1 MSKHHPHQS
10 TNKLSILRAFSCCS
24 GKRFGGKKSSG
35 GPRSDAEER
44 VYTWLYALAKAEK
57 NLIFEFVRSTKRGLS
72 FKEAERRLKEE
83 GQNIPVHDTF
93 PSWWQLLWKA
103 FLHPFNIIL
112 IVMATLSYVADD
124 NANGCI
130 MLILVLI
137 SVTIRFHQEYNSSK
151 AAKQLSKLVRSS
163 VRVQRC
169 AGKIYQT
176 ELVVQIDQRNIVPGD
191 IIHFGP
197 GDLFPGDVRLITSK
211 ELVVSQSSL
220 TGESGM
226 TEKVADITEESNTS
240 LLDLKN
246 ICFMGTSVISGC
258 GTGLVISTGSN
269 TYMSTIFSTLGKE
282 KQPDAFEK
290 GVRCISYTLICIM
303 VVAVPIIVLSDYWKS
318 HNLSKSIVFGI
329 SVAVAL
335 TPQMFPLIVNT
346 NLARGAIVMA
356 KGRCI
361 VKSASAIQKMGS
373 MDILCIDKT
382 GTLTMDRVIMVHH
395 LDAWGFSNE
404 IILRFAFLNSYFK
417 TELKGPIDDAILAY
431 AYINGYRFQASS
443 WRKIDEIPF
452 NFTRRRMS
460 VIVET
465 SLSIKDDENS
475 HSADIIRYVIT
486 KGALEE
492 TLNLCTS
499 IKHVESDANV
509 ALTSEDRQRILRMNE
524 ELSND
529 GLRVLG
535 VAMRRI
541 SKRAH
546 TMAIDYRT
554 VESGMIF
561 LGIISFLDPPKDSAE
576 QALWQLAERGVKAK
590 VLTGDSL
597 TLAIKVCREVG
608 ISTTH
613 VTTGPD
619 LDLLD
624 ENKFHETIK
633 RVTVLARLTPIQ
645 KLRVVQS
652 LQKVGNHVVGYLGD
666 GINDSLALDAADV
679 AISVDSGASVAKNL
693 ADIILLEK
701 DLNVLVSGVENGRLT
716 YGNTMK
722 YIKLSLVANISG
734 AFSLLIVTIFL
745 QFEPLTPK
753 QLLTQNFLYNLGQIA
768 IPWDKMEEG
777 YAKNP
782 QRWSSKELP
791 IFMLWNG
798 PVCSLFD
805 IATFLFLWFYYGAN
819 KASASQFFHSA
830 WFVEGLLMQALIIHM
845 IRTQKI
851 PFIQDTAAW
860 PVMLS
865 TIAISAVGII
875 ILFTPIGEVMGLIGL
890 PLSYFCFLVLLFL
903 GYFTLGQVVKKAYI
917 MINQKWL

>member
-1 MSKHHPHQS
+1 MDAATNPLSESLMSKHHPHQS

-137 SVTIRFHQEYNSSK
+137 SVSIRFHQEYNSSK

-191 IIHFGP
+191 IIPFGP

-303 VVAVPIIVLSDYWKS
+303 VVAVPIIILSDYWKS

-404 IILRFAFLNSYFK
+404 IIL
-417 TELKGPIDDAILAY
+417 
-431 AYINGYRFQASS
+431 
-443 WRKIDEIPF
+443 
-452 NFTRRRMS
+452 
-460 VIVET
+460 
-465 SLSIKDDENS
+465 
-475 HSADIIRYVIT
+475 RYVIT

-597 TLAIKVCREVG
+597 ILAIKVCREVG

-701 DLNVLVSGVENGRLT
+701 DLNVLVLGVENGRLT

-805 IATFLFLWFYYGAN
+805 IATFLLLWFYYGAN

-851 PFIQDTAAW
+851 PFIQDTASW